1 MKERLALGHVGRP
14 KVGHSM
20 LGKVTLCWILK
31 SNVPRRLG
39 SEICQ
44 AQSKTVKRDVP
55 EVPNSKGPS
64 STSNKIFL

>member
-1 MKERLALGHVGRP
+1 MKESLALGHVGRP

-31 SNVPRRLG
+31 SNVPRRFG
-39 SEICQ
+39 SEIGQ

-64 STSNKIFL
+64 SNSNKFFL